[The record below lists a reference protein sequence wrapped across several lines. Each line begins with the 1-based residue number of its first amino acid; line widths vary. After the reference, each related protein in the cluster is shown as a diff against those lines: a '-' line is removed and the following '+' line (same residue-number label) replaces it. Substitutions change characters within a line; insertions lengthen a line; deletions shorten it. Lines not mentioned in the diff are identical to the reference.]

1 MRHGSSSR
9 AAWSIY
15 PSMAASFAPSMD
27 RWLAVPSDTQ
37 RAYLHYA
44 LLGMALYAAFAAM
57 AQIEASFGVI
67 DRSDAF
73 RLAAFNLT
81 GASAFA
87 LLIRSGANRRLR
99 SDPSLGQAQCIFAI
113 VSLCWSYAIQS
124 QARGALLSIVVL
136 ILVFGM
142 FSLSSAQAVRVTVVA
157 GALLGAVMAW
167 KSRTDP
173 THYPATVE
181 LMHFL
186 VVSVALLGIAL
197 LSTKLARMRTQMS
210 DQNSALSAALAQ
222 NLRLAT
228 RDELTG
234 LLNRRHMTELLES
247 EKLRHHRS
255 AHTTCLVLLDIDLF
269 KRINDEHGHA
279 AGDAVLRTFAQTA
292 ADTLRAS
299 DVLARWGGEEF
310 LLMLPVTDASSA
322 QVCIERIR
330 AGLAQA
336 PFGTIRPGLQVTFSA
351 GLSVLSASDT
361 VQTLIERAD
370 RAMYKAK
377 HAGRDCTVVG

>member
-1 MRHGSSSR
+1 ME
-9 AAWSIY
+9 
-15 PSMAASFAPSMD
+15 
-27 RWLAVPSDTQ
+27 RWLAVPTDTQ

-44 LLGMALYAAFAAM
+44 LLAMALYVAFAAM

-67 DRSDAF
+67 DRVDALH
-73 RLAAFNLT
+73 LAAFNLT
-81 GASAFA
+81 GAALFA
-87 LLIRSGANRRLR
+87 LMIRSGTNRRFR

-113 VSLCWSYAIQS
+113 VSLCWSYAIQA

-142 FSLSSAQAVRVTVVA
+142 FALTAAQAVRVTILA
-157 GALLGAVMAW
+157 CAMLGAVMAW
-167 KSRTDP
+167 KSHTDP
-173 THYPATVE
+173 ARYPATVE

-186 VVSVALLGIAL
+186 VASVALLGIAL
-197 LSTKLARMRTQMS
+197 LSTKVARMRMQLS
-210 DQNSALSAALAQ
+210 LQNAALSDALAQ
-222 NLRLAT
+222 NRRLAT

-234 LLNRRHMTELLES
+234 LLNRRHMAELLES
-247 EKLRHHRS
+247 ERLRHHRS
-255 AHTTCLVLLDIDLF
+255 AHAACLILIDIDLF

-279 AGDAVLRTFAQTA
+279 AGDAVLKTFSQAA

-310 LLMLPVTDASSA
+310 LLLLPATEATSA
-322 QVCIERIR
+322 LLCIERIR
-330 AGLAQA
+330 AGLARA
-336 PFGTIRPGLQVTFSA
+336 PFGSIQPGLQVTFSA
-351 GLSVLSASDT
+351 GLSVFGASDT
-361 VQTLIERAD
+361 VQALIERAD